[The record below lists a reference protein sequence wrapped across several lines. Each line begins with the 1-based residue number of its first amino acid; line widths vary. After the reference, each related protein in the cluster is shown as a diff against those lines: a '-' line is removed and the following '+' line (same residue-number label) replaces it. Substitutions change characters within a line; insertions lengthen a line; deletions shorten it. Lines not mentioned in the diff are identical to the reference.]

1 LASSDKYDIRQTI
14 EGNNVYDFGLG
25 TSAALPFTVSF
36 WVRAS
41 IAGAYAL
48 AFQNGAGD
56 RSYVTSYTINAINTW
71 EFKIISLTGDVTGTW
86 LKDNGAGLTVIWG
99 LSQNGSST
107 QTATLNAWQPGA
119 LTSFAGAVNW
129 IGTSGATFLIT
140 GAQIEKGTTAS
151 AFEVRSYA
159 TEMQLCQIYYES
171 SYPYGV
177 KPGSAPSY
185 QDFTYDVA
193 YATTGIRA
201 TLPFKIS
208 KRTACTANIYSFNG
222 DKNRVSSVAG
232 GMFNVGANVLA
243 TTFGITGYVTIA
255 DSSAPF
261 VVGTTYAIGWEADA
275 EF

>member
-48 AFQNGAGD
+48 AFQNGAGN
-56 RSYVTSYTINAINTW
+56 RSYVTSYTIDAINTW

-86 LKDNGAGLTVIWG
+86 ADDNGAGLAVIWG
-99 LSQNGSST
+99 LSQNGSGT

-119 LTSFAGAVNW
+119 LTSFTSAVNW

-151 AFEVRSYA
+151 AYEVRPYPV
-159 TEMQLCQIYYES
+159 ELQLCQRYYEMGMRS
-171 SYPYGV
+171 GLCYG
-177 KPGSAPSY
+177 PTAL
-185 QDFTYDVA
+185 YDLMVIFITNKRA
-193 YATTGIRA
+193 NPTFNAFGFSGLTSVGTLSWHSDTTKSLVITITG
-201 TLPFKIS
+201 
-208 KRTACTANIYSFNG
+208 G
-222 DKNRVSSVAG
+222 VAG
-232 GMFNVGANVLA
+232 NGA
-243 TTFGITGYVTIA
+243 TFSYTAIA
-255 DSSAPF
+255 
-261 VVGTTYAIGWEADA
+261 EL
-275 EF
+275 